1 MDSEPKS
8 KGRNSIPSF
17 TIIPSKEDTAKE
29 LAIARRL
36 SNRGKIRALSEITED
51 PAETIHD
58 EESPLKKRIGLNTIN
73 RSRKL
78 PPINQLNNISED
90 LPKEPTIQAPLHKKV
105 LFFQQFLNKLSKHSD
120 VFELFIEQAEK
131 QGILNNK
138 KNAAQE
144 YYKKFIHLSNA
155 QRYKIHNRTPSPVAN
170 SLNKSSNSI
179 SCSSEEYNIHE
190 DSIPSIPIKD
200 IPLMRKE
207 LFNIKPRND
216 RVMNEDKSETSFSAS
231 SEKSKISRKSKN
243 SLHGNSN
250 VGNKLRKRAGIRNN
264 ILDKNSPRIIDIF
277 RKISKSKPNEPLKH
291 VKVTSSGFRGY
302 LLERYPAEIVDK
314 IMKNLDLSSPVTI
327 DDYCTEID
335 KFLSLPDDKQL
346 HFCFDLYDLNNDKY
360 ICYSDIY
367 KLLTLQNGDIFDQ
380 DIVKIKNMFGLKKK
394 KKISTPGFKK
404 THSRRGKRR
413 YSINKSS
420 DQSPDED
427 LIPRKKRV
435 PHYHPEKSEA
445 LTFDDFLKIDFQYT
459 KPQILN
465 DFTVYICDY
474 NIYEASGFIQP
485 VEYISRKNSEQIVA
499 DMTLSAAEM
508 EVIMKDPRFEYYVQL
523 ERAMELYPIK
533 EHEIL
538 FSKFKFLKSDTMKKI
553 RVISKDSILEKFVRS
568 M

>member
-1 MDSEPKS
+1 MDLEPKS

-29 LAIARRL
+29 FAIARRL
-36 SNRGKIRALSEITED
+36 SNPGKIRVLSEITED

-58 EESPLKKRIGLNTIN
+58 EESPLKKRIELNTIN
-73 RSRKL
+73 RSRRLPVINKL
-78 PPINQLNNISED
+78 PNISEA
-90 LPKEPTIQAPLHKKV
+90 LPKEATIQAPLHKKV
-105 LFFQQFLNKLSKHSD
+105 LFFKQFLSKLSKHSD

-155 QRYKIHNRTPSPVAN
+155 QRYKIHNRTPSPLAS
-170 SLNKSSNSI
+170 SLNKSCDNMSF
-179 SCSSEEYNIHE
+179 SSEEYNIHD
-190 DSIPSIPIKD
+190 DSTPSIPIKD

-207 LFNIKPRND
+207 LFNIKS
-216 RVMNEDKSETSFSAS
+216 RVMNEDKSETSLSAS
-231 SEKSKISRKSKN
+231 SEKSKISKISKS
-243 SLHGNSN
+243 SIHGSSN

-264 ILDKNSPRIIDIF
+264 ILDKNNPRIIDIF
-277 RKISKSKPNEPLKH
+277 RKISKSKPNEPMKHLK
-291 VKVTSSGFRGY
+291 VSSSAFRGY
-302 LLERYPAEIVDK
+302 LLERYPSEVVDK
-314 IMKNLDLSSPVTI
+314 LMKGLDLSSPVTF

-335 KFLSLPDDKQL
+335 KFLSFPDDKQL
-346 HFCFDLYDLNNDKY
+346 YFCFELYDLNNDRY

-394 KKISTPGFKK
+394 KKISTPGYKK

-413 YSINKSS
+413 HSINKNG
-420 DQSPDED
+420 DPSPEED
-427 LIPRKKRV
+427 LVPRKKRV

-474 NIYEASGFIQP
+474 NIYEANGFIQP
-485 VEYISRKNSEQIVA
+485 VEHISRKNSEQIVA

-508 EVIMKDPRFEYYVQL
+508 EVIMKDPRFEYYAQL
-523 ERAMELYPIK
+523 EKAMELYPVR

-553 RVISKDSILEKFVRS
+553 RVISKDSLLQKFVRS
-568 M
+568 I